1 MNTRRKGKCN
11 KLVKLFCLLMVA
23 TIVFMQ
29 PSAKVLAE
37 EDVQEEQK
45 TTAPIMSAKGYAKVA
60 SVLNV
65 REEPNTSSQI
75 LAKLEPGEIVTI
87 FLTPGNEWF
96 QIQTAKGVVGF
107 VKSDYLEIGYSKL
120 DSYELIS
127 VAVITKTDG
136 SSENR
141 NFNMARAASFIN
153 GIVLKPGEEFAW
165 YSTSK
170 TEGIVGPANKENGY
184 KKAPIILNGE
194 SAMGY
199 GGGVCQ
205 VSTAVYNCIYKIG
218 ILPTQHHHH
227 TLESSYVAKGMD
239 ATVSFPGKNFV
250 FTNTKDYSIVFFAY
264 TDGPQVVVEAYKILE
279 D

>member
-96 QIQTAKGVVGF
+96 QIQTAKG
-107 VKSDYLEIGYSKL
+107 
-120 DSYELIS
+120 
-127 VAVITKTDG
+127 
-136 SSENR
+136 
-141 NFNMARAASFIN
+141 
-153 GIVLKPGEEFAW
+153 IVLEPGEEFAW